1 MTRPEA
7 RRLCIPSVFHVS
19 VRVSNDFAHCDPEL
33 ALQLIEAQNSIS
45 LSRTLGTPNILSKG
59 ALKQRAISVPATLFP
74 PGHHH
79 RAFLDNSPSKKL
91 IEEVADIPAAV
102 STLDHVPPRDPIIL
116 HSNGASETPS
126 WTWMQEGEEIR
137 ITIQV
142 PKLVGN
148 KLFRCDTVP
157 DSSLDLRYHFICDP

>member
-1 MTRPEA
+1 
-7 RRLCIPSVFHVS
+7 VVHVS
-19 VRVSNDFAHCDPEL
+19 IRISRPFAHCDSEL

-59 ALKQRAISVPATLFP
+59 VLEQRAISVPATLFP

-79 RAFLDNSPSKKL
+79 RALLDSSSAKKL

-102 STLDHVPPRDPIIL
+102 STPDHVRPRDPIML

-126 WTWMQEGEEIR
+126 WTWGQESGEIR

-148 KLFRCDTVP
+148 KLLRCDTVP
-157 DSSLDLRYHFICDP
+157 DGSLDLRYHFVCDP